1 MTKKLIDAYMD
12 VAIRFSQLS
21 TAHKLKVGAIL
32 VKDDR
37 IISIGYNGTPKGWC
51 NVCEDSNFKT
61 KPEVIHAEMNC
72 ISKLA
77 KSSESGINSVM
88 FITHSPCMACAKSIF
103 GSGITEVYFKYE
115 YRDDSGI
122 HFLKKCGIN
131 VLKI

>member
-1 MTKKLIDAYMD
+1 MRQLLFYVSIFFFLSCNTTINEEKDKSEIVAALNKSAEDWSTGSIDAYMD

-21 TAHKLKVGAIL
+21 TAEKLKVGAIL

-72 ISKLA
+72 ISKA
-77 KSSESGINSVM
+77 
-88 FITHSPCMACAKSIF
+88 
-103 GSGITEVYFKYE
+103 
-115 YRDDSGI
+115 
-122 HFLKKCGIN
+122 
-131 VLKI
+131 